1 MPKTPQRNEAGW
13 LPLLEQVL
21 TECPSLPRAACVG
34 RHDLFDAALHP
45 EPQADP
51 VPAQVAAERICRHC
65 PHTTSCPDSLA
76 ARTHQ
81 EVA

>member
-34 RHDLFDAALHP
+34 HHHQFDAALHP
-45 EPQADP
+45 EPGTDSG
-51 VPAQVAAERICRHC
+51 PAQAAAERICQRC
-65 PHTTSCPDSLA
+65 PHTTSCLDSLA